1 MVNGPFMQIPMIANR
16 SMSYCH
22 RLRCLIGAWQLALAV
37 FATVGASCEAQDSF
51 VIQNVAIHT
60 ATEKGI
66 IDRGTVVVQEGKIV
80 EVGTDVRI
88 PVSAR
93 IIDGRG
99 KTLTPGFIAP
109 MHAVELQRET
119 AGESRTVIVRGRP
132 VTIGG
137 RSASTNTSFVRVSEN
152 LPADFMDWSIPIR
165 CGITTMH
172 AVAPGHCQTMV
183 IQPGA
188 EPKLTSFLDSK
199 FGQLHIA
206 LTNSSQ
212 SLELLRRQLKPPQ
225 QRGASTNE
233 SPSSG
238 SPSTEPS
245 VEKQMWDH
253 AREGKIPIWITVNNA
268 ATILHALDA
277 LKEFSKVRVAWIV
290 NGQDAYQTLNQF
302 PKESSQLVLSPRI
315 DLIPNTRNRV
325 NVPALA
331 VQRELPILLALGTRP
346 AELNEAQ
353 AAPTFAL
360 SHLVKTGMS
369 PERALK
375 AVTIDV
381 ARALGMDAMVGSIEK
396 GKAADLLLFDGS
408 PFDGVTPISEVFI
421 HGKAIRWDSAG
432 QTTLKE

>member
-1 MVNGPFMQIPMIANR
+1 MQIPMIANR
-16 SMSYCH
+16 NMSCCH
-22 RLRCLIGAWQLALAV
+22 RLRWLIGAWQLALAFV
-37 FATVGASCEAQDSF
+37 ATVGACCEAQDSF

-109 MHAVELQRET
+109 MHAVELQREA

-152 LPADFMDWSIPIR
+152 LSADFMDWSIPIR

-172 AVAPGHCQTMV
+172 AVAPGHCQTVV

-188 EPKLTSFLDSK
+188 EPKVTSFLDSK
-199 FGQLHIA
+199 FGQLHVA

-225 QRGASTNE
+225 QPQQRGSSANAP
-233 SPSSG
+233 PSSE
-238 SPSTEPS
+238 SPSTEPT
-245 VEKQMWDH
+245 VEKQMWDN

-277 LKEFSKVRVAWIV
+277 LKEFSKVRVVWIV
-290 NGQDAYQTLNQF
+290 NGQDAYQTLGQF

-331 VQRELPILLALGTRP
+331 VQRELPILLALGTRT

-360 SHLVKTGMS
+360 SHLVKTGMN

-381 ARALGMDAMVGSIEK
+381 ARALGMDAMVGSVEA
-396 GKAADLLLFDGS
+396 GKSADLLLFDGS
-408 PFDGVTPISEVFI
+408 PFDGATPLSEVFI
-421 HGKAIRWDSAG
+421 HGQAIRWDSAG